1 MSTPTSTPWHL
12 EALGLPAHA
21 DRVAV
26 RRAYAAALRRID
38 PAVDPRGFAHLRE
51 AYEAARAWCEA
62 MAADAD
68 AVTKEAPVEA
78 PAEATREAIQEIAD
92 PPSGHAPADIAT
104 PPEEDVEQNEA
115 VGSAADPTIALAWR
129 FAADVDARM
138 PDEVATLLTQAL
150 AEVRTQYIDA
160 PGRFEEHL
168 IDLIGLQRIA
178 HRAAVFA
185 AMEDQCHWREVGHLA
200 SLGERGRWIETVLV
214 QRDAWDQ
221 LASGWREAWLAR
233 FIRAEARLDRSLLRD
248 WPDVARLHQRYPAW
262 IGLHLSAATLSA
274 WQALFDAQSP
284 STRDELTRMAAPDS
298 AYLPARV
305 AQARQRS
312 GQRSARLTVSGF
324 VLAALVGIANLVVTG
339 LRQGG
344 SPAHGYT
351 PMPTDTP
358 RQCVE
363 LYVELD
369 KPDAL
374 EGRSSEDIQRLKTR
388 ADRCADAGHWHPPAP
403 SR

>member
-1 MSTPTSTPWHL
+1 MNTPTPTPWHL

-62 MAADAD
+62 MAG
-68 AVTKEAPVEA
+68 EAAAAEAIAEA
-78 PAEATREAIQEIAD
+78 PAEAPHQAVDAAAEPPPDD
-92 PPSGHAPADIAT
+92 PSAPPGV
-104 PPEEDVEQNEA
+104 PPDDDVEGNEA
-115 VGSAADPTIALAWR
+115 VASAADPTIALAWR
-129 FAADVDARM
+129 FAA
-138 PDEVATLLTQAL
+138 EVAAQTPDAVATSLTQAL

-200 SLGERGRWIETVLV
+200 SLGERGRWIETVMV
-214 QRDAWDQ
+214 QRDAWAQ
-221 LASGWREAWLAR
+221 LASDWREAWLAR
-233 FIRAEARLDRSLLRD
+233 FVRAEARLDRSLLRD

-298 AYLPARV
+298 AYLPAHVVR
-305 AQARQRS
+305 ARQRS
-312 GQRSARLTVSGF
+312 GQRSTRLTVSGF
-324 VLAALVGIANLVVTG
+324 VLAALVGIANLVSTG

-344 SPAHGYT
+344 TAPYGHSTLPA
-351 PMPTDTP
+351 DTP

-369 KPDAL
+369 APDAL
-374 EGRSSEDIQRLKTR
+374 KDRSPEDVKRLKTR

-403 SR
+403 PH

>member
-62 MAADAD
+62 MAADA
-68 AVTKEAPVEA
+68 AASEPPVEVSAEAPHETAQDV
-78 PAEATREAIQEIAD
+78 AE
-92 PPSGHAPADIAT
+92 PPSGNASADVAL
-104 PPEEDVEQNEA
+104 PPGDDVEHNEA
-115 VGSAADPTIALAWR
+115 VGTATDPTIVLAWR
-129 FAADVDARM
+129 FAADVAAQT
-138 PDEVATLLTQAL
+138 PDEVATSLTQAL

-168 IDLIGLQRIA
+168 IDLIGLQRIG

-200 SLGERGRWIETVLV
+200 SLGERGRWIEAVMV
-214 QRDAWDQ
+214 QRDAWAQ
-221 LASGWREAWLAR
+221 LDSGWREAWLAR
-233 FIRAEARLDRSLLRD
+233 FVRAEAGLDRSLLRD
-248 WPDVARLHQRYPAW
+248 WPDVARLYQRYPAW

-298 AYLPARV
+298 AYLPAHV
-305 AQARQRS
+305 ARARQRS
-312 GQRSARLTVSGF
+312 GQRSTRLTVSGF
-324 VLAALVGIANLVVTG
+324 VLAALVGIANLVSTG

-344 SPAHGYT
+344 TTANGYSTVPA
-351 PMPTDTP
+351 DTP

-369 KPDAL
+369 KPDVL
-374 EGRSSEDIQRLKTR
+374 KGRLPEDVKRLKTR
-388 ADRCADAGHWHPPAP
+388 ADRCAGAGHWHPPVP
-403 SR
+403 PR

>member
-1 MSTPTSTPWHL
+1 MSTPPSTPWHL

-62 MAADAD
+62 MAADAAAAEAAAASAEAPCEAVD
-68 AVTKEAPVEA
+68 AVAA
-78 PAEATREAIQEIAD
+78 A
-92 PPSGHAPADIAT
+92 PSGNASADDVV
-104 PPEEDVEQNEA
+104 PSGDDVEDDEA
-115 VGSAADPTIALAWR
+115 VASTVDPTIALAWR
-129 FAADVDARM
+129 FAADVAAQT
-138 PDEVATLLTQAL
+138 PDEVATSLTQAL

-185 AMEDQCHWREVGHLA
+185 AMEAQCHWREVGHLA
-200 SLGERGRWIETVLV
+200 SLGERGRWIETVMV
-214 QRDAWDQ
+214 QRDAWAQ
-221 LASGWREAWLAR
+221 LDSGWREAWLAR
-233 FIRAEARLDRSLLRD
+233 FVRADARLDRSLLRD

-298 AYLPARV
+298 AYLPAHV
-305 AQARQRS
+305 ARARQRS

-344 SPAHGYT
+344 SAPYGYPTMPA
-351 PMPTDTP
+351 DTP

-369 KPDAL
+369 APDAL
-374 EGRSSEDIQRLKTR
+374 KDRPPDDVTTLKRR

-403 SR
+403 PR

>member
-1 MSTPTSTPWHL
+1 MSTPPSTPWHL

-62 MAADAD
+62 MAADA
-68 AVTKEAPVEA
+68 AAAEAAVEA
-78 PAEATREAIQEIAD
+78 PAEMPCEAVDPVDA
-92 PPSGHAPADIAT
+92 PPSGNAPADVAV
-104 PPEEDVEQNEA
+104 PSGDDVDDEA
-115 VGSAADPTIALAWR
+115 VASATDPTIALAWR
-129 FAADVDARM
+129 FAADVAAQT
-138 PDEVATLLTQAL
+138 PDEVATSLTQAL

-168 IDLIGLQRIA
+168 IDLIGLQRIS

-185 AMEDQCHWREVGHLA
+185 AMEEQCHWREVGHLA
-200 SLGERGRWIETVLV
+200 SLGERGRWIETVMV
-214 QRDAWDQ
+214 QRDAWAQ
-221 LASGWREAWLAR
+221 LASDWREAWLAR
-233 FIRAEARLDRSLLRD
+233 FVRAEAGLDRSLLRD

-298 AYLPARV
+298 AYLPAHVVR
-305 AQARQRS
+305 ARQRS
-312 GQRSARLTVSGF
+312 GQRSTRLTVSGF
-324 VLAALVGIANLVVTG
+324 VLAALVGIANLVSTG

-344 SPAHGYT
+344 TAPYGYSTLPA
-351 PMPTDTP
+351 DTP

-369 KPDAL
+369 APDAL
-374 EGRSSEDIQRLKTR
+374 KDRSPEDVKRLKTR

-403 SR
+403 PR